1 MWSNIHS
8 FQCHNFLEIETKQ
21 FKNGKSFRCSSHHR
35 KLSLKD
41 AAAYFTMRW
50 RGYSAKVSF
59 VYFSSSVKG
68 KTSFML
74 VHQKIQLSSNSV
86 EHNHI
91 SHQLKKGNHDLLH
104 YLNWILF
111 LTVMLWLSGIMI
123 FVVSSNQQGKN
134 TGWLKSKF
142 EMSFGNNS
150 ETKTRLRGVHFFYF
164 QLFVCNF

>member
-1 MWSNIHS
+1 MVSHFFAQVITE
-8 FQCHNFLEIETKQ
+8 NFLW
-21 FKNGKSFRCSSHHR
+21 R
-35 KLSLKD
+35 KLLPILQWGDEVTQQKSVL
-41 AAAYFTMRW
+41 FI
-50 RGYSAKVSF
+50 
-59 VYFSSSVKG
+59 SVKR

-123 FVVSSNQQGKN
+123 FVVSSNQQG
-134 TGWLKSKF
+134 TGWPKSKF
-142 EMSFGNNS
+142 PFSNCYNS
-150 ETKTRLRGVHFFYF
+150 ETRLFWPHVGKAKIGLRGGTFFLVSADF
-164 QLFVCNF
+164 CSM

>member
-1 MWSNIHS
+1 MVSHFFAQVITE
-8 FQCHNFLEIETKQ
+8 NFLLRMLPILQWGDEVTQ
-21 FKNGKSFRCSSHHR
+21 QKSVLFI
-35 KLSLKD
+35 
-41 AAAYFTMRW
+41 
-50 RGYSAKVSF
+50 
-59 VYFSSSVKG
+59 SVKR
-68 KTSFML
+68 KSSFML

-134 TGWLKSKF
+134 RRFLVGLQNVLCVISGEKICISWGHYWFKMDLIWKCEHQNWMDMYCLYLPTYVQC
-142 EMSFGNNS
+142 MYFGV
-150 ETKTRLRGVHFFYF
+150 L
-164 QLFVCNF
+164 

>member
-1 MWSNIHS
+1 MVSHFFAQVITE
-8 FQCHNFLEIETKQ
+8 NFLWRMLLPILQWGDEVTQ
-21 FKNGKSFRCSSHHR
+21 QKSVLFI
-35 KLSLKD
+35 
-41 AAAYFTMRW
+41 
-50 RGYSAKVSF
+50 
-59 VYFSSSVKG
+59 SVKR

-134 TGWLKSKF
+134 RRFLVGLQNVFCDFKWKDLHKLSSLLIQNGF
-142 EMSFGNNS
+142 DMEMRMSENS
-150 ETKTRLRGVHFFYF
+150 LDMYLLSV
-164 QLFVCNF
+164 

>member
-1 MWSNIHS
+1 MVSHFFAQVITE
-8 FQCHNFLEIETKQ
+8 NFLWRMLLPILQWGDEVTQ
-21 FKNGKSFRCSSHHR
+21 QKSVLFI
-35 KLSLKD
+35 
-41 AAAYFTMRW
+41 
-50 RGYSAKVSF
+50 
-59 VYFSSSVKG
+59 SVKR

-134 TGWLKSKF
+134 IIAVFICYFTFSILKKSSILYYRF
-142 EMSFGNNS
+142 
-150 ETKTRLRGVHFFYF
+150 L
-164 QLFVCNF
+164 